1 MNESCYQL
9 SGTAP
14 ARHQDFDRT
23 GGGAI
28 IAAPESKTRLF
39 GLQKESPPAQVTKVR
54 NDVLN

>member
-1 MNESCYQL
+1 MNHAINSVAL
-9 SGTAP
+9 RLHGTKTSTAP
-14 ARHQDFDRT
+14 

-54 NDVLN
+54 NDVPN